1 MSDPV
6 PNSEFQSVPN
16 YPALVSFLLE
26 PFLDYPGDL
35 RIDCELLAR
44 GTKHWLRISMNES
57 DRGRAYGRGGRNIQ
71 SIRQVLESV
80 GTISG
85 HVVSV
90 EIHEQNR
97 QFRPSSSSSDSSN
110 GPKTPP
116 IRRIKPPIESPTEL
130 SG

>member
-1 MSDPV
+1 MSDRV
-6 PNSEFQSVPN
+6 PNSESQRVPN

-90 EIHEQNR
+90 EIHEENR
-97 QFRPSSSSSDSSN
+97 RSRPSSSSSDSSDR
-110 GPKTPP
+110 PKSLP
-116 IRRIKPPIESPTEL
+116 IKRVQPQI
-130 SG
+130 

>member
-6 PNSEFQSVPN
+6 PNSESQRAPN

-35 RIDCELLAR
+35 RIDCELLAQ

-97 QFRPSSSSSDSSN
+97 QSRPSSSSSDSSN
-110 GPKTPP
+110 GPKSPP
-116 IRRIKPPIESPTEL
+116 IKRIKPPIASPTEP
-130 SG
+130 SS

>member
-6 PNSEFQSVPN
+6 PNLEFQSVPN

-35 RIDCELLAR
+35 RIDSELLAR
-44 GTKHWLRISMNES
+44 GTQHWLRISMNES

-90 EIHEQNR
+90 EIYEQNH
-97 QFRPSSSSSDSSN
+97 QFRPSSSSSASSN

-116 IRRIKPPIESPTEL
+116 IKRIKLPTASLTEL
-130 SG
+130 SD